1 MLTKENLTKR
11 LKQQAPLSIAS
22 TPDSPSTRTQKV
34 TSLQSLISHHY
45 LTTLQNPS
53 NFQPF
58 MRTSTR
64 KNTATKCSSAN
75 INNTRKNGFSSSLS
89 FDNGFSAKSLSDF
102 RFSNNS
108 SHQMNK
114 NNPTTY
120 NIDDLR
126 NSNTSKDLPKYI
138 LNERN
143 ASVNCKENIHNKIIG
158 NCIFFYY
165 KKHKNL

>member
-11 LKQQAPLSIAS
+11 LKQQSSLSLAS
-22 TPDSPSTRTQKV
+22 TPDSPSTKTQKI

-45 LTTLQNPS
+45 LTTLQSPS

-64 KNTATKCSSAN
+64 RNTQSKCNSAN
-75 INNTRKNGFSSSLS
+75 ITKKGFSSSLS

-102 RFSNNS
+102 RFTNNS
-108 SHQMNK
+108 SQQLNK
-114 NNPTTY
+114 NNSTNY

-126 NSNTSKDLPKYI
+126 NANTSKDLPKYI
-138 LNERN
+138 LEEKN
-143 ASVNCKENIHNKIIG
+143 ASVSCKDIIHNKIIG
-158 NCIFFYY
+158 NYILFY
-165 KKHKNL
+165 